1 MATGIYLIDHPPRI
15 RQYRS
20 PRRAK
25 PSGLIVVHTAEWF
38 PDESGPDSGAENCAG
53 FIVRRTNYGSY
64 HHLVDSDSIIQ
75 LVRFGDEAFHDATG
89 SNPYSYGVSAATQ
102 AAKWNTVGTKWRQAT
117 VLNMARGSA
126 RYARWVKSNYG
137 ILIPAKRVTR
147 AESENRKPG
156 FISHAE
162 RDPARR
168 TDPGKLFPWTMFL
181 NEYAREM
188 GSKTPTVTT
197 LPTVSLRLIREA
209 ARVDPPRASH
219 LARYPSGTKLVE
231 RALVRD
237 GNMSSVYADKVG
249 HFGSVTVKA
258 YAQWQRELGY
268 SGADADGIPGKT
280 SLTKLG
286 AKHKLFTVRD

>member
-1 MATGIYLIDHPPRI
+1 MVTGIYLIDNPPRI

-25 PSGLIVVHTAEWF
+25 PSGLVVVHTAESY
-38 PDESGPDSGAENCAG
+38 PDETGPDTGAENVAA
-53 FIVRRTNYGSY
+53 FIARRTNYGSY
-64 HHLVDSDSIIQ
+64 HHIVDSDSIIQ
-75 LVRFGDEAFHDATG
+75 LVRFSDEAFHDATG

-102 AAKWNTVGTKWRQAT
+102 AAKWNDVGKEWRNDTVK
-117 VLNMARGSA
+117 NMARAAA
-126 RYARWVKSNYG
+126 RYARWVKSNHG
-137 ILIPAKRVTR
+137 ILIPARSVTR
-147 AESENRKPG
+147 AESEARKPG
-156 FISHAE
+156 FISHAA
-162 RDPARR
+162 RDPRRR
-168 TDPGKLFPWTMFL
+168 TDPGKLFPWTLFY
-181 NEYAREM
+181 NEFAAEM
-188 GSKTPTVTT
+188 GGKAPTTTT
-197 LPTVSLRLIREA
+197 LPSVSLRLIREA

-237 GNMSSVYADKVG
+237 GNLSNVYADKIG
-249 HFGSVTVKA
+249 HFGSMTVKA
-258 YAQWQRELGY
+258 YASWQRELGY